1 MWSDRLLQNLN
12 VCIENDREPVKYK
25 LRNHELADK
34 LIADFTGMSEFL
46 FYMGLLS

>member
-1 MWSDRLLQNLN
+1 VTRNHVSINNQKS
-12 VCIENDREPVKYK
+12 IENDREPVKYK

-34 LIADFTGMSEFL
+34 LLADFTGMSEFL